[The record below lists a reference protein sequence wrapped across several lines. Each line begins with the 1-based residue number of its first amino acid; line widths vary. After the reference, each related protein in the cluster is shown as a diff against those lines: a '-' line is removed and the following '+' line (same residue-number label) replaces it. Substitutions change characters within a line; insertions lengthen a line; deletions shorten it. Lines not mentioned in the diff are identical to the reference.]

1 MNLHAMRMPAAV
13 GIIAVIGV
21 AAYFQLSSDSQ
32 GSPQFA
38 PIATGGGAES
48 DTAGAAAVVD
58 LRLGDLRAPV
68 PEIAAAERN
77 PFRFKTGEAPMG
89 AAPAVAGPAKDLP
102 KDASETAGPAPPPGP
117 SAPPPILLKFVGLV
131 ESTEASERVA
141 VLSDSKGNVFYGK
154 EGDIIDG
161 RYRVLKI
168 GVESAEL
175 AYVDGRGRQAMRLSG
190 Q

>member
-1 MNLHAMRMPAAV
+1 MNLQSMRMPAAV
-13 GIIAVIGV
+13 AAIAVLGV
-21 AAYFQLSSDSQ
+21 VAYLQLSSDPQ
-32 GSPQFA
+32 GSPQLA
-38 PIATGGGAES
+38 PVAAGGGAES
-48 DTAGAAAVVD
+48 DAAGAAVVD
-58 LRLGDLRAPV
+58 LRLGDLQAPV

-77 PFRFKTGEAPMG
+77 PFRFKTRAAPLG
-89 AAPAVAGPAKDLP
+89 ATPAVAGPAEGLP
-102 KDASETAGPAPPPGP
+102 EAAPERGPAAPPGP
-117 SAPPPILLKFVGLV
+117 SPPPPISLKFVGLV
-131 ESTEASERVA
+131 ESTDASERVA